1 MDKKSVLKSLEEI
14 TEKLSINIR
23 YGKLKSQGGLCRVYN
38 KYYIFLDRKTND
50 AMKIHIISKALKKF
64 DLKNIYIPPIIRS
77 FIGEE
82 E

>member
-14 TEKLSINIR
+14 TERLSIDIR
-23 YGKLKSQGGLCRVYN
+23 YGKLESKGGLCKVYN
-38 KYYIFLDRKTND
+38 KYYIILDSKATE

-64 DLKNIYIPPIIRS
+64 DLKNIYITPSIRT

-82 E
+82 